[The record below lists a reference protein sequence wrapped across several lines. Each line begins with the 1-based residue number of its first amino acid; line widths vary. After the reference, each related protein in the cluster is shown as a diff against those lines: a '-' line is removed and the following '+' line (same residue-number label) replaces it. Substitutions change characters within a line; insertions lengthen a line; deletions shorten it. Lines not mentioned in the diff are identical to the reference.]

1 MLRNIQQTKLSELF
15 PAIQE
20 KLNLLKET
28 VADHAEHL
36 AVSKDKD
43 ARIGHKTADTIGNQV
58 WACFRNSAGVI

>member
-1 MLRNIQQTKLSELF
+1 MLRNSQQTKLSELF

-43 ARIGHKTADTIGNQV
+43 ARIGHKTADTSFFGLL
-58 WACFRNSAGVI
+58 